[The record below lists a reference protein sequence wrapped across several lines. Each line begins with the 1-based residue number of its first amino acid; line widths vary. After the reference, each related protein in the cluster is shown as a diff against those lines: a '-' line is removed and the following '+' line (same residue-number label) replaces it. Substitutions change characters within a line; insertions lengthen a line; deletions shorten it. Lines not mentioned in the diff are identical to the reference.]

1 MDSVAGRGTCI
12 ARDMT
17 KPRKQNFSGFKLANA
32 YQHLGITTLE
42 AWDLSLTPLEPSDF
56 FRERLNRLQQTFDLR
71 AYEKSKELLIDAV
84 CEEVLYPNPSLK
96 VWKGAALSSDTLTG
110 NVDYLVTDW
119 KDYLD
124 TPFLCIVEAKRDDF
138 EQGLAQCLVEMLACR
153 WNNKRQYGELG
164 EFSVFGIVT
173 NADTWRFYELTAT
186 GSVRE
191 SLPYAMGNLPTVLGA
206 LRLVFDLCAENC
218 QALQS

>member
-1 MDSVAGRGTCI
+1 MN
-12 ARDMT
+12 

-32 YQHLGITTLE
+32 YRQLGITSLE
-42 AWDLSLTPLEPSDF
+42 RWDLVPEPLEPSDF
-56 FRERLNRLQQTFDLR
+56 FQERLDRLQQTFDLR

-84 CEEVLYPNPSLK
+84 CEEVLYPSPELK

-110 NVDYLVTDW
+110 NVDYLVTDR

-138 EQGLAQCLVEMLACR
+138 EQGLAQCLVEMTACR
-153 WNNKRQYGELG
+153 WNNEQQYGDRG
-164 EFSVFGIVT
+164 GFSVFGIVT

-186 GSVRE
+186 GEVRE
-191 SLPYAMGNLPTVLGA
+191 SLPYAIGNLPTVLGA
-206 LRLVFDLCAENC
+206 LRLVFDLCTENC
-218 QALQS
+218 RELQ